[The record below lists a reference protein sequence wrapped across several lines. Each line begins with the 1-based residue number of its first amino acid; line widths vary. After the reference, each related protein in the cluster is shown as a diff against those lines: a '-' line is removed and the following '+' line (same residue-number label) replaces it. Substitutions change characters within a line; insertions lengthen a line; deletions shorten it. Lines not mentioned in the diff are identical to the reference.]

1 MLVACMVN
9 LHNVGTFNANK
20 RFKAVEKTITT
31 LVGTSIDSLLLLK
44 MLVIKKLVN
53 LDVVVSLI
61 MTNLQ
66 PSTQK
71 IEPLEMLKQPLI
83 LLKK

>member
-1 MLVACMVN
+1 MTCL
-9 LHNVGTFNANK
+9 
-20 RFKAVEKTITT
+20 VEKTIAT

-44 MLVIKKLVN
+44 MLYGTLIKKLVN
-53 LDVVVSLI
+53 LDIAVSLI

-71 IEPLEMLKQPLI
+71 IEPLGMLKQPLI